1 MRKVRKLKIKKKY
14 KYGLISLCIIAA
26 AVLLFFM
33 MKELIHPG
41 ETRMDQSV
49 YHYRIE
55 PITNY
60 EVTLKPNHLYET
72 NTLGEGKFYFTELV
86 DTINANFSYEYNGDT
101 ECDIAGE
108 YKILGVMEGYIIN
121 SDKDSVTI
129 WKRPYILETNTSLN
143 SKDGKLS
150 ISNDISIK
158 LEDYNT
164 MAEEI
169 VELTKTPAQFRLIL
183 TMEVALTAK
192 TEYGIIEEQSSPS
205 LTIPVYTNLFEISKA
220 GIEGKEEDIKETV
233 VTQLPVNKTEI
244 ILFGVLAGAST
255 ISLLFIIFFVHG
267 EKEDPLEK
275 KVRKIFKDHGNRLV
289 ALVGGLNRD
298 AVKCIFAVKDMH
310 DLVKI
315 ADELEKPILYE
326 QKEDLKEI
334 KTYYLIHDD
343 TMYVYDIKEST
354 DTSNEEALEHTEDQK
369 KDDEK
374 DIGIAG

>member
-1 MRKVRKLKIKKKY
+1 MKKMRKLKIKKKY
-14 KYGLISLCIIAA
+14 KYGLISFFIIVIAI
-26 AVLLFFM
+26 LLFFM

-41 ETRMDQSV
+41 ETKIDQSV
-49 YHYRIE
+49 YHYSIK

-60 EVTLKPNHLYET
+60 EVTLKPNSLY
-72 NTLGEGKFYFTELV
+72 NTRTMGEGKFYFSELV
-86 DTINANFSYEYNGDT
+86 DTISATFSYEYNGDT
-101 ECDIAGE
+101 ECDINGE
-108 YKILGVMEGYIIN
+108 YEILGVMEGFIVN
-121 SDKDSVTI
+121 SDKESITI
-129 WKRPYILETNTSLN
+129 WKKPYILEPNTSLN

-150 ISNDISIK
+150 LTKDISIK
-158 LEDYNT
+158 LDDYNA
-164 MAEEI
+164 MAVDF
-169 VELTKTPAQFRLIL
+169 VELTKTPAQFRLVI
-183 TMEVALTAK
+183 TMEVDLKAETGHGL
-192 TEYGIIEEQSSPS
+192 IEEQSSPS
-205 LTIPVYTNLFEISKA
+205 ITIPLYTNLFEISKA
-220 GIEGKEEDIKETV
+220 GIEEKEEDIKETLV
-233 VTQLPVNKTEI
+233 MQLPVNRTEI
-244 ILFGVLAGAST
+244 IIFGVSAGVCT
-255 ISLLFIIFFVHG
+255 ICILFLIIFIQG